1 MRLAL
6 FIVLL
11 VGTTLMLGAREPN
24 VIVILTDNQ
33 GEWTLGCYGN
43 KDIHT
48 PNIDRLAAEG
58 MLFKHAFAVN
68 AVCSPNRATLL
79 TGLLP
84 SQHGVH
90 SYLGAG
96 PPQTGEGA
104 HCVIDEFAGLGR
116 VFKSRG
122 YACGLVGKWHL
133 GGNLTPQQ
141 GFEDYWVTMPTGS
154 TATFFD
160 AAVIE
165 NGAQRKEPEHLTRFW
180 TRHALK
186 FIEQSK
192 DKPFFLYLA
201 YNGPYGLGPAQI
213 KDHERAPHWR
223 DYETAPMPSFP
234 RLPMHPW
241 QFNNKDFLNN
251 DICIRRYAAEVTTI
265 DDGVGEVMAKLKEL
279 GLDDNTLVVFAG
291 DNGWSGGQ
299 HGLWGMGDHTRP
311 KSAFDCTMTVPLLW
325 WQPGKVKPGASDLMV
340 SHVDFFPSL
349 MAHLGLHP
357 ALTAKQKQPGHDYS
371 AALKG
376 EGMPDWDNTLYYE
389 FEELRCIRTTTAKL
403 VERNGKGPD
412 ELYDL
417 AADPDEQRN
426 LWATPASA
434 GLRTGLDNRLR
445 GFFTGIA
452 DPEFDLWSGGRSKA
466 PMLEKK

>member
-1 MRLAL
+1 MRLPL
-6 FIVLL
+6 HIVLL

-24 VIVILTDNQ
+24 VIVIFTDNQ

-48 PNIDRLAAEG
+48 PHIDRLAEEG
-58 MLFKHAFAVN
+58 MLFRHAFAVN

-104 HCVIDEFAGLGR
+104 HCVIDEFNGLGR
-116 VFKSRG
+116 VFKAQG

-154 TATFFD
+154 TGTFFD
-160 AAVIE
+160 ATVIE
-165 NGAQRKEPEHLTRFW
+165 NGAERKEPEHLTRFW

-201 YNGPYGLGPAQI
+201 YNGPYGLGPAQM
-213 KDHERAPHWR
+213 KDHERAPHWQ
-223 DYETAPMPSFP
+223 DYATAPMTSFP

-251 DICIRRYAAEVTTI
+251 DICSRRYAAEVTTV
-265 DDGVGEVMAKLKEL
+265 DVGVGEGMAKLKEL
-279 GLDDNTLVVFAG
+279 GIADDTLIVFAG

-357 ALTAKQKQPGHDYS
+357 SLTAKQKQKQPGHDYS
-371 AALKG
+371 PVLKG
-376 EGMPDWDNTLYYE
+376 KEMPRWNNTLYYE
-389 FEELRCIRTTTAKL
+389 FEELRCIRTTAAKL

-417 AADPDEQRN
+417 STDPDEQHN
-426 LWATPASA
+426 LWDSSTTLRA
-434 GLRTGLDNRLR
+434 GLDKRLR
-445 GFFTGIA
+445 GFFSNVA
-452 DPEFDLWSGGRSKA
+452 DPEFDLWNGGRSKA